1 MDERLSNW
9 HPTQSEVDAIVL
21 ELKPLICCFARRD
34 REALEAEKCR
44 RHLPARTR
52 S

>member
-1 MDERLSNW
+1 MNERLSNW

-21 ELKPLICCFARRD
+21 ELRPLICCFARRD

-44 RHLPARTR
+44 RHLPTRTR
-52 S
+52 P